1 MILNKLT
8 LPELLKNSCSQFK
21 DNLSLNFVQSG
32 NRTYR
37 DFYNEVLSISN
48 HLLELGI
55 RKGDKVAI
63 LSANMPNWGITQFAI
78 AQIGA
83 IAVPVLPGFSTTEIQ
98 NILEHSEAKII
109 FVSKL
114 LYKLVADIKTNF
126 LEHKI
131 LMNTFA
137 HIPAGY
143 PVEDIEKLEQLIQ
156 GVGPEN
162 IPLIFTC
169 ITNNPICGQPVSMG
183 NIKEINRVAH
193 KYNIPLVFDV
203 ARWAENCYFIKMNEE
218 GYQDKSIA
226 EIASEMF
233 SYCDAF
239 TMSAKKDGHA
249 NMGGMLAFR
258 DRGLFWKNF
267 SDFNEDGSIKTDVG
281 VLLKVKQISC
291 YGNDSY
297 GGMSGRDIMA
307 LAVGLYESCDFNYM
321 HERVQ
326 QCEYLAQ
333 GFYKNGV
340 KGVVLPAGGHAV
352 YINMDEF
359 FDVLHE
365 EPLDQWYEIGNVIA
379 VVDAR
384 LEDTLSPEA
393 EYLLASQAANA
404 GCMILSK
411 CDTATEEQRQ
421 NTIAHL
427 KRSLAALGCKQRAD
441 QKILCEGAELFSDQD
456 FAAIL
461 SCGYYIAS
469 YEKPDFAKGQAF
481 ESLYFLDMHL
491 DGDAVTAAVKK
502 MLKDPACGHIFRV
515 KGFLQ
520 NPDGTWLE
528 INATQQEITRKP
540 IANGQDVLIV
550 IGENLVED
558 AIREYWKG

>member
-1 MILNKLT
+1 MMLLQELEGEQCELEMISGGCDPETHRRRFRTKL
-8 LPELLKNSCSQFK
+8 
-21 DNLSLNFVQSG
+21 
-32 NRTYR
+32 
-37 DFYNEVLSISN
+37 
-48 HLLELGI
+48 
-55 RKGDKVAI
+55 
-63 LSANMPNWGITQFAI
+63 I
-78 AQIGA
+78 AMG
-83 IAVPVLPGFSTTEIQ
+83 
-98 NILEHSEAKII
+98 
-109 FVSKL
+109 
-114 LYKLVADIKTNF
+114 
-126 LEHKI
+126 
-131 LMNTFA
+131 MC
-137 HIPAGY
+137 GY
-143 PVEDIEKLEQLIQ
+143 
-156 GVGPEN
+156 
-162 IPLIFTC
+162 
-169 ITNNPICGQPVSMG
+169 
-183 NIKEINRVAH
+183 
-193 KYNIPLVFDV
+193 
-203 ARWAENCYFIKMNEE
+203 
-218 GYQDKSIA
+218 
-226 EIASEMF
+226 
-233 SYCDAF
+233 
-239 TMSAKKDGHA
+239 
-249 NMGGMLAFR
+249 
-258 DRGLFWKNF
+258 
-267 SDFNEDGSIKTDVG
+267 
-281 VLLKVKQISC
+281 
-291 YGNDSY
+291 
-297 GGMSGRDIMA
+297 
-307 LAVGLYESCDFNYM
+307 
-321 HERVQ
+321 ERVLV
-326 QCEYLAQ
+326 EPSGIYD
-333 GFYKNGV
+333 
-340 KGVVLPAGGHAV
+340 
-352 YINMDEF
+352 MDEF

-441 QKILCEGAELFSDQD
+441 QKILCEGAEPLPDQE

-558 AIREYWKG
+558 TIRAYWKG